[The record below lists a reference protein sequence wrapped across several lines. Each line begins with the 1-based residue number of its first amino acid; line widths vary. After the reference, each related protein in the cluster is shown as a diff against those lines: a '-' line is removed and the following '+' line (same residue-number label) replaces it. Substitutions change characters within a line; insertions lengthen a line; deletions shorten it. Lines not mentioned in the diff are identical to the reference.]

1 MTLTGFERKKYFD
14 RRFAEILMEDM
25 HLCIYFKIQE
35 QLMDRDSKICEFQI
49 RKKKK
54 LKSNNNK
61 TRLHHKNRL
70 SSSVR

>member
-35 QLMDRDSKICEFQI
+35 QLMDKDSKICEFQI
-49 RKKKK
+49 REKKK
-54 LKSNNNK
+54 LKNNNNK

-70 SSSVR
+70 SNSVR

>member
-1 MTLTGFERKKYFD
+1 MVLKERN
-14 RRFAEILMEDM
+14 ILIEDLLKLLIENM
-25 HLCIYFKIQE
+25 NLCIYFKIQE
-35 QLMDRDSKICEFQI
+35 QLRARDSKICKFKIKE
-49 RKKKK
+49 KKK